1 MTIFFKPYICIYVY
15 IYIFKLCVL
24 CEYKLVHMSA
34 GTVTLG
40 DRRGH
45 LNPLKRELEVT
56 GTCKQP
62 QVDAGK

>member
-24 CEYKLVHMSA
+24 CEYRHVHMSA